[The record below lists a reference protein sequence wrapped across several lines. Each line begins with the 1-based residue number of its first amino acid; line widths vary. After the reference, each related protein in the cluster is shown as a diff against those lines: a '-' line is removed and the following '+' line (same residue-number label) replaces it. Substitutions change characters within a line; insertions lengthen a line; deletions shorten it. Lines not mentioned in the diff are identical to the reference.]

1 VSFYSEFNRLRY
13 IGGSRAQH
21 AVSWPSSLKKAGALG
36 LVLGLAL
43 AVAACDKPQ
52 ASQQAQAAA
61 QPMEVG
67 VTTLKAQRVSLTTE
81 LPGRV
86 SAFLVSEVRPQVG
99 GIIRKRLFEEGSD
112 VKAGQVLYEIDPAT
126 YQATYDNAAAA
137 LAKARATAASSRA
150 KAQRY
155 KDLVAINA
163 ISKQDYDD
171 AVATAQSD
179 AAEIAADEAAL
190 ESAKI
195 NLDYTKVTAPISGRI
210 GKSAVTPGALVTAS
224 QTDALAT
231 IQQLDQIYVDVTQS
245 SADLLRLR
253 RDLASGKL
261 VSAGANKAKIALLLE
276 DGSHYDHH
284 GVLQF
289 TDITVNETTGSV
301 TLRAVFPN
309 PEGLLLPGMYVRGV
323 LEEGVDD
330 KGVLVPQQGVSRN
343 IKGEATALVVNA
355 ESKVEQRI
363 LKTDRTVGDQW
374 LVSSGVAAGDR
385 VILDGLQKI
394 QPGMPVKPVELSANE
409 TGAAAATGTN
419 AGQGQQ

>member
-1 VSFYSEFNRLRY
+1 MPFSFEFNNLRNASD
-13 IGGSRAQH
+13 SRTEE
-21 AVSWPSSLKKAGALG
+21 AVSWTSLLKRGGALG
-36 LVLGLAL
+36 LALSLAL

-67 VTTLKAQRVSLTTE
+67 VKTLIAQRVSLTTE

-99 GIIRKRLFEEGSD
+99 GILRKRLFEEGSD

-137 LAKARATAASSRA
+137 LAKAKATAASSRA

-155 KDLVAINA
+155 KELVAINA

-195 NLDYTKVTAPISGRI
+195 NLDYTKVTAPISGRV
-210 GKSAVTPGALVTAS
+210 GKSAVTPGALLTAS

-261 VSAGANKAKIALLLE
+261 VAAGANQAKIALLLE
-276 DGSHYDHH
+276 DGSHYDHE

-355 ESKVEQRI
+355 DSKVEQRI

-374 LVSSGVAAGDR
+374 LVSGGLAAGDR

-394 QPGMPVKPVELSANE
+394 QPGMPVKPVELTAAE
-409 TGAAAATGTN
+409 TGGTAGTGN
-419 AGQGQQ
+419 AAGQAQP

>member
-1 VSFYSEFNRLRY
+1 MSLSIEINDLLGANGSHLRPVSLRLSPLR
-13 IGGSRAQH
+13 
-21 AVSWPSSLKKAGALG
+21 KAGTLGFALS
-36 LVLGLAL
+36 LAL
-43 AVAACDKPQ
+43 AVAACGKPE
-52 ASQQAQAAA
+52 AAQQSQAAA

-137 LAKARATAASSRA
+137 LAKAKATAASSRA

-195 NLDYTKVTAPISGRI
+195 NLDYTKVTAPISGRV

-224 QTDALAT
+224 QTDLLAT

-261 VSAGANKAKIALLLE
+261 VSAGANRAKIALLLE
-276 DGSHYDHH
+276 DGSHYDHD

-309 PEGLLLPGMYVRGV
+309 PDSFLLPGMYVRAV

-355 ESKVEQRI
+355 DSKVEQRI
-363 LKTDRTVGDQW
+363 LKTDRTIGDQW
-374 LVSSGVAAGDR
+374 LVNSGLAAGDR

-394 QPGMPVKPVELSANE
+394 QPGMPVKPVELMAAE
-409 TGAAAATGTN
+409 TGSAAQTGGTT
-419 AGQGQQ
+419 GQGQQ